1 MRKQSKR
8 IQSLREKLIY
18 FAAFIVFIVPL
29 IVFIKKIQVYDSAYF
44 LYGPIEFTSD
54 FFTYYKAM
62 ALQFGAVILLIG
74 TVWIRWKETEKSW
87 KLDLFE
93 VILVSF
99 AVVVILSFCFSQFK
113 SVAWSGWIGRFE
125 GTATWLSYISFA
137 FCIYNLVRTKKEAYI
152 ILGAFMLSTLVISII
167 GVFQFLGM
175 DFYQTELGERLIL
188 GSYYENFKGN
198 IDMALEKG
206 TVYGTLYN
214 PNYIGSLVAFAFPI
228 GLYLISE
235 IKSWVWRLMIGIV
248 LVFQLIILA
257 GSKSTTGFVALTIG
271 VIVYFIMFIFQRGF
285 LKKRIITGVLIITAL
300 VIGVSQTNLFQN
312 QYDKLINSLTT
323 VESEYNPFINVSYD
337 EPVLTVTID
346 NGDTY
351 HIEPVGYDIK
361 VYDKDWNLLEREDLE
376 DRCRFRNVDQYD
388 FLVDKIHSTGRIT
401 VSVTNKVLDKGQV
414 MRFELIHD
422 TQFSVGFNLFTEEK
436 INNDVEVIKLSESE
450 RLFTNRGY
458 IWNRSIPLI
467 MSKPLLGYG
476 ADTYILNFPHMDLIG
491 RPVIMTDQVVDKPHN
506 IYVQLLINFG
516 FVGGILFLCLV
527 CYTLNKMRSSLL
539 IASLIGWLVV
549 GIANDSVVFVTYM
562 VFCMMGL
569 SNLLMGETE
578 TSE

>member
-1 MRKQSKR
+1 MGKQSKR
-8 IQSLREKLIY
+8 IQSLRIKLIY
-18 FAAFIVFIVPL
+18 FAAFIVFVVPL
-29 IVFIKKIQVYDSAYF
+29 IVLLKKINVYDSAYF
-44 LYGPIEFTSD
+44 LFGPIEFTSD

-74 TVWIRWKETEKSW
+74 TVWLRWKETEKSW

-99 AVVVILSFCFSQFK
+99 AFVVILSFCFSQFK
-113 SVAWSGWIGRFE
+113 TVAWSGWIGRFE
-125 GTATWLSYISFA
+125 GTATWLSYVTFT
-137 FCIYNLVRTKKEAYI
+137 FCIYNLVRTKKEANI
-152 ILGAFMLSTLVISII
+152 IMGAFMLSTLVISII

-175 DFYQTELGERLIL
+175 DFYQTGLGERLIL
-188 GSYYENFKGN
+188 GSYYENFKGS
-198 IDMALEKG
+198 IDIALEKG

-214 PNYIGSLVAFAFPI
+214 PNYIGSLVALAFPI

-235 IKSWVWRLMIGIV
+235 TKSLQWRLIIGII
-248 LVFQLIILA
+248 LGLQLIILA

-271 VIVYFIMFIFQRGF
+271 VVVYFIMFIFQRGF
-285 LKKRIITGVLIITAL
+285 QKKRIVTGVLIIIAL
-300 VIGVSQTNLFQN
+300 IIGVSQTNLFQN

-346 NGDTY
+346 DGDKY

-361 VYDKDWNLLEREDLE
+361 VYDKDWNLLERQDLE
-376 DRCRFRNVDQYD
+376 DRHRFRLVNQYD
-388 FLVDKIHSTGRIT
+388 FLVDKIHSTGKIN
-401 VSVTNKVLDKGQV
+401 VSVTNKALDKGQV
-414 MRFELIHD
+414 MSFDLIND
-422 TQFSVGFNLFTEEK
+422 TQFSLGYNLFTEEK
-436 INNDVEVIKLSESE
+436 INNDVEVIKLSASE

-467 MSKPLLGYG
+467 MNKPILGYG

-491 RPVIMTDQVVDKPHN
+491 RPVIMTNDVVDKPHN
-506 IYVQLLINFG
+506 IYIQILINFG
-516 FVGGILFLCLV
+516 FAGGILFFSLV
-527 CYTLNKMRSSLL
+527 CYTLSKMRSSLL
-539 IASLIGWLVV
+539 IASIIGWLVV

-562 VFCMMGL
+562 FFCMMGL
-569 SNLLMGETE
+569 ANLFSLENE
-578 TSE
+578 VSK

>member
-1 MRKQSKR
+1 MGKQSKR
-8 IQSLREKLIY
+8 IQSLRIKLIY
-18 FAAFIVFIVPL
+18 FAAFIVFVVPL
-29 IVFIKKIQVYDSAYF
+29 IVLLKKINVYDSAYF
-44 LYGPIEFTSD
+44 LFGPIEFTSD

-74 TVWIRWKETEKSW
+74 TVWLRWKETEKSW

-99 AVVVILSFCFSQFK
+99 AFVVILSFCFSQFK
-113 SVAWSGWIGRFE
+113 TVAWSGWIGRFE
-125 GTATWLSYISFA
+125 GTATWLSYVTFT
-137 FCIYNLVRTKKEAYI
+137 FCIYNLVRTKKEANI
-152 ILGAFMLSTLVISII
+152 IMGAFMLSTLVISII

-175 DFYQTELGERLIL
+175 DFYQTGLGERLIL
-188 GSYYENFKGN
+188 GSYYENFKGS
-198 IDMALEKG
+198 IDIALEKG

-214 PNYIGSLVAFAFPI
+214 PNYIGSLVALAFPI

-235 IKSWVWRLMIGIV
+235 TKSLQWRLIIGII
-248 LVFQLIILA
+248 LGLQLIILA

-271 VIVYFIMFIFQRGF
+271 VVVYFIMFIFQRGF
-285 LKKRIITGVLIITAL
+285 QKKRIVTGVLIIIAL
-300 VIGVSQTNLFQN
+300 IIGVSQTNLFQN

-346 NGDTY
+346 DGDKY

-361 VYDKDWNLLEREDLE
+361 VYDKDWNLLERQDLE
-376 DRCRFRNVDQYD
+376 DRHRFRLVNQYD
-388 FLVDKIHSTGRIT
+388 FLVDKIHSTGKIN
-401 VSVTNKVLDKGQV
+401 VSVTNKALDKGQV
-414 MRFELIHD
+414 MSFDLIND
-422 TQFSVGFNLFTEEK
+422 TQFSLGYNLFTEEK
-436 INNDVEVIKLSESE
+436 INNDVEVIKLSASE

-467 MSKPLLGYG
+467 MNKPLLGYG

-491 RPVIMTDQVVDKPHN
+491 RPVIMTNDVVDKPHN
-506 IYVQLLINFG
+506 IYIQILINFG
-516 FVGGILFLCLV
+516 FAGGILFFSLV
-527 CYTLNKMRSSLL
+527 CYTLSKMRSSLL
-539 IASLIGWLVV
+539 IASIIGWLVV

-562 VFCMMGL
+562 FFCMMGL
-569 SNLLMGETE
+569 ANLFSLENE
-578 TSE
+578 VSK